1 MKNQIRCKTERRN
14 IMGRKRIAVPS
25 NNPGGLEGGRSEHFG
40 HCDLFTLVD
49 VENGVVVGVS
59 TVASVAHGAG
69 GCMEPV
75 GMLKEHGVHAIVAA
89 GMGARP
95 LQGFAQVGI
104 EVYFAARQAFGTVA
118 EAVSGM
124 VENKLILMEP
134 SLACQGH
141 GDCHGH

>member
-1 MKNQIRCKTERRN
+1 MDK
-14 IMGRKRIAVPS
+14 KRIAVPS

-49 VENGVVVGVS
+49 VENGKVVGVN
-59 TVASVAHGAG
+59 TVPSVAHGAG

-75 GMLKEHGVHAIVAA
+75 NVLKEYGVHAILVA

-104 EVYFAARQAFGTVA
+104 EVYFAARHAFETVA
-118 EAVSGM
+118 EVVSGM
-124 VENKLILMEP
+124 VSI
-134 SLACQGH
+134 
-141 GDCHGH
+141 

>member
-1 MKNQIRCKTERRN
+1 
-14 IMGRKRIAVPS
+14 MGKKRIAVPS

-49 VENGVVVGVS
+49 VENGKVVGVD

-75 GMLKEHGVHAIVAA
+75 SMLKEHGVHAIVVA

-95 LQGFAQVGI
+95 LQGFGQVGI
-104 EVYFAARQAFGTVA
+104 EVYFAARHAFVTVA
-118 EAVSGM
+118 EVVSGM
-124 VENKLILMEP
+124 GENKLILMEP
-134 SLACQGH
+134 TQACQGH

>member
-1 MKNQIRCKTERRN
+1 
-14 IMGRKRIAVPS
+14 MGKKRIAVPS
-25 NNPGGLEGGRSEHFG
+25 NNPGGLEGVRSDHFG

-49 VENGVVVGVS
+49 IENGKVVGVN

-75 GMLKEHGVHAIVAA
+75 GMLKEHGVHAIVVA

-104 EVYFAARQAFGTVA
+104 EVYFAARQAFATVDA
-118 EAVSGM
+118 VVSGM
-124 VENKLILMEP
+124 VENKLILMDP
-134 SLACQGH
+134 TQACQGH
-141 GDCHGH
+141 GDCHAA

>member
-1 MKNQIRCKTERRN
+1 MDK
-14 IMGRKRIAVPS
+14 KRIAVPS
-25 NNPGGLEGGRSEHFG
+25 NNPGGLEDGRSEHFG

-49 VENGVVVGVS
+49 LENGNIVGVE

-75 GMLKEHGVHAIVAA
+75 AMLKGHCVQAILVA

-104 EVYFAARQAFGTVA
+104 DVYFAARHAFETVA
-118 EAVSGM
+118 EVVSGM
-124 VENKLILMEP
+124 LENKLILMEP
-134 SLACQGH
+134 TQACQGH
-141 GDCHGH
+141 GNCHGEGH

>member
-1 MKNQIRCKTERRN
+1 MDK
-14 IMGRKRIAVPS
+14 KRIAVPS

-49 VENGVVVGVS
+49 LENGKGVGVN
-59 TVASVAHGAG
+59 TVPSVAHGAG

-75 GMLKEHGVHAIVAA
+75 GVLKEHGVHAILVA

-104 EVYFAARQAFGTVA
+104 EVYFAARHAFETVA
-118 EAVSGM
+118 EVVSGM
-124 VENKLILMEP
+124 VENKLILMDP
-134 SLACQGH
+134 TQACKG
-141 GDCHGH
+141 GGKCHGEGH

>member
-1 MKNQIRCKTERRN
+1 MAE
-14 IMGRKRIAVPS
+14 KRIAVPS

-49 VENGVVVGVS
+49 VENGKVVGVD

-75 GMLKEHGVHAIVAA
+75 GMLKEHGVHAIVVA

-104 EVYFAARQAFGTVA
+104 EVYFAARHAFVTVA
-118 EAVSGM
+118 EVVTGM
-124 VENKLILMEP
+124 GENKLILMEP
-134 SLACQGH
+134 AQACQGH

>member
-1 MKNQIRCKTERRN
+1 MDK
-14 IMGRKRIAVPS
+14 KRLAVPS

-49 VENGVVVGVS
+49 VENGVVVGVN

-75 GMLKEHGVHAIVAA
+75 GMLKEHGVHAILVA

-104 EVYFAARQAFGTVA
+104 EVYFAARQAFVTVA
-118 EAVSGM
+118 EVVSGM
-124 VENKLILMEP
+124 LENKLILMEP
-134 SLACQGH
+134 TQACKG
-141 GDCHGH
+141 GGNCHGEGH

>member
-1 MKNQIRCKTERRN
+1 
-14 IMGRKRIAVPS
+14 MGKKRIAVPS

-49 VENGVVVGVS
+49 VENGKVVGVN

-75 GMLKEHGVHAIVAA
+75 GMLKEHGVHAIVVA

-104 EVYFAARQAFGTVA
+104 EVYFAARHAFETVA

-134 SLACQGH
+134 TQACQGH

>member
-1 MKNQIRCKTERRN
+1 MDK
-14 IMGRKRIAVPS
+14 KRIAVPS

-49 VENGVVVGVS
+49 VENGVVVGVN

-75 GMLKEHGVHAIVAA
+75 GMLKEHGVHAILVA

-104 EVYFAARQAFGTVA
+104 EVYFAARQAFTTVA
-118 EAVSGM
+118 EVVSGM
-124 VENKLILMEP
+124 LENKLIRMEP
-134 SLACQGH
+134 TQACKG
-141 GDCHGH
+141 GGNCHGEGH

>member
-1 MKNQIRCKTERRN
+1 
-14 IMGRKRIAVPS
+14 MGTKRIAVPS

-49 VENGVVVGVS
+49 VENGKVIGVK

-75 GMLKEHGVHAIVAA
+75 GMLKEHGVHAIVVA

-104 EVYFAARQAFGTVA
+104 EVYFAARHAFETVA

-124 VENKLILMEP
+124 VENKLILMDP
-134 SLACQGH
+134 GQACQGH
-141 GDCHGH
+141 GNCHAH

>member
-1 MKNQIRCKTERRN
+1 MDK
-14 IMGRKRIAVPS
+14 KRIAVPS

-49 VENGVVVGVS
+49 VENGKVVGVN
-59 TVASVAHGAG
+59 TVPSVAHGAG

-75 GMLKEHGVHAIVAA
+75 NVLKEHGVHAILVA

-104 EVYFAARQAFGTVA
+104 EVYFAARHAFETVA
-118 EAVSGM
+118 EVVSGM

-134 SLACQGH
+134 TQACQGH
-141 GDCHGH
+141 GDCHAD

>member
-1 MKNQIRCKTERRN
+1 
-14 IMGRKRIAVPS
+14 MGKKRIAVPS
-25 NNPGGLEGGRSEHFG
+25 NNPGGLASGRSEHFG

-49 VENGVVVGVS
+49 VENGAVAGVR

-75 GMLKEHGVHAIVAA
+75 GMLKEHGVQAIVVA

-104 EVYFAARQAFGTVA
+104 EVYFAARHAFETVA
-118 EAVSGM
+118 EAVAGM

-134 SLACQGH
+134 AQACQGH
-141 GDCHGH
+141 GNCHGEGH

>member
-1 MKNQIRCKTERRN
+1 MDK
-14 IMGRKRIAVPS
+14 KRIAVPS

-49 VENGVVVGVS
+49 VENGTIVGVD
-59 TVASVAHGAG
+59 TLACVAHGAG
-69 GCMEPV
+69 GCMAPV
-75 GMLKEHGVHAIVAA
+75 GMLKEHGVHAIVVA

-104 EVYFAARQAFGTVA
+104 EVYFAAQHAFGTVA

-134 SLACQGH
+134 TQACQGH
-141 GDCHGH
+141 GNCHGH

>member
-1 MKNQIRCKTERRN
+1 MDK
-14 IMGRKRIAVPS
+14 KRIAVPS

-49 VENGVVVGVS
+49 LENGNIVGVE

-75 GMLKEHGVHAIVAA
+75 GMLKNHGVQAILVA

-104 EVYFAARQAFGTVA
+104 DVYFAARHAFETVA
-118 EAVSGM
+118 EVVSGM
-124 VENKLILMEP
+124 LENELILMEP
-134 SLACQGH
+134 TQACQGH
-141 GDCHGH
+141 GDCHGEGH